1 MADNIEE
8 WVREGEIQE
17 TAREKHELMEQ
28 GPNTLEACVQAGPH
42 NPARLPYQQSS
53 SLTVFNFSLPPIL
66 SFPPLLMVQGQGSVQ
81 PLRAWCLCCWKH
93 FSNVLWH
100 FNHRESK
107 YTSWFDNVS
116 SPCNPLPP
124 PHDNRS
130 PPDQD
135 TSCPEPMLQDPDDLA
150 MPPQQQCSNHNKF
163 PGTGTTYGHLTSFM
177 ERFDANK
184 YSHL

>member
-81 PLRAWCLCCWKH
+81 PLRAWCLCCGKH
-93 FSNVLWH
+93 FSNVLRCHASISRCMRLRTFHQTPWDYGPCVPH
-100 FNHRESK
+100 HLRPYFYLLSACLTAHPLNHPVCRNFLIRKMAFS
-107 YTSWFDNVS
+107 
-116 SPCNPLPP
+116 
-124 PHDNRS
+124 
-130 PPDQD
+130 
-135 TSCPEPMLQDPDDLA
+135 
-150 MPPQQQCSNHNKF
+150 
-163 PGTGTTYGHLTSFM
+163 
-177 ERFDANK
+177 RFVVA
-184 YSHL
+184 SV